1 MMKKTSLALAISMMV
16 SGPAFSAAF
25 VNGGFED
32 GDFGSWTTGGGYRA
46 SVNNSGLDPV
56 DFLPGGSLYNST
68 LNHSAI
74 VTAGIAPHTDGN
86 LNQVYS
92 GTYSARVEDTTYGGY
107 ASVITQTVTN
117 YTDPNIFFAWAAV
130 LQGAHGL
137 NDAATFILALTDDTL
152 GTTLISREYNAATSG
167 GGVDSR
173 FTKSADNYYYTA
185 WQIEQLDVSAAQG
198 HDFTLS
204 LLAADCQPTGH
215 AGYVYL
221 DGFGA
226 ITPPGGD
233 GGSVPEPATLALLG
247 LGALGLGVSR
257 RRKAA

>member
-1 MMKKTSLALAISMMV
+1 MLKKTSLALAISMMV

-32 GDFGSWTTGGGYRA
+32 GNFGGWTTGGGSRA
-46 SVNNSGLDPV
+46 SVNNASLDPAA
-56 DFLPGGSLYNST
+56 FLPGGSLYNAS

-92 GTYSARVEDTTYGGY
+92 GTYSARVEDTTFGGY
-107 ASVITQTVTN
+107 ASVIKQTVTN

-130 LQGAHGL
+130 LEGAHGT
-137 NDAATFILALTDDTL
+137 NSAATFILTLTDDIL
-152 GTTLISREYNAATSG
+152 GTTLVNRQYNAASGG
-167 GGVDSR
+167 GGVDAR
-173 FTKSADNYYYTA
+173 FTLSSDVYYYTA

-204 LLAADCQPTGH
+204 LLASDCQPTGH

-226 ITPPGGD
+226 TAPP

-257 RRKAA
+257 RRKSA

>member
-1 MMKKTSLALAISMMV
+1 MLKKSSLALAISMMV

-32 GDFGSWTTGGGYRA
+32 GNFGSWTTGGGYRA
-46 SVNNSGLDPV
+46 SVNNASLTPSL
-56 DFLPGGSLYNST
+56 FLPGGALYDSN

-74 VTAGIAPHTDGN
+74 VSAGIAPHTDGN

-92 GTYSARVEDTTYGGY
+92 GTYSARVEDTTFGGY
-107 ASVITQTVTN
+107 ASVIQQTVTN

-130 LQGAHGL
+130 LQGAHGT
-137 NDAATFILALTDDTL
+137 NSAATFILTLTDDTL
-152 GTTLISREYNAATSG
+152 GTTLVSRQYNAASSG
-167 GGVDSR
+167 GGVDAR
-173 FTKSADNYYYTA
+173 FTKSSDGYFYTA

-204 LLAADCQPTGH
+204 LLASDCQPTGH

-226 ITPPGGD
+226 TTPP

-257 RRKAA
+257 RRKSA

>member
-1 MMKKTSLALAISMMV
+1 MKKSSLALAISIMV

-25 VNGGFED
+25 VNGAFEN
-32 GDFGSWTTGGGYRA
+32 GNFGGWTTGDGYRGG
-46 SVNNSGLDPV
+46 VNNASLTPSL
-56 DFLPGGSLYNST
+56 FLPGGALYNGT

-74 VTAGIAPHTDGN
+74 VTAGIAPNTDGN

-107 ASVITQTVTN
+107 ASVIKQTVTN

-130 LQGAHGL
+130 LEGAHGT
-137 NDAATFILALTDDTL
+137 NSAATFILTLTDDTL
-152 GTTLISREYNAATSG
+152 GTTLVNRQYNAASSG
-167 GGVDSR
+167 GGVDAR
-173 FTKSADNYYYTA
+173 FTLSSTNFFYTA
-185 WQIEQLDVSAAQG
+185 WQVEQLDVSAVQG

-226 ITPPGGD
+226 TTPPGG

-257 RRKAA
+257 RRKSA